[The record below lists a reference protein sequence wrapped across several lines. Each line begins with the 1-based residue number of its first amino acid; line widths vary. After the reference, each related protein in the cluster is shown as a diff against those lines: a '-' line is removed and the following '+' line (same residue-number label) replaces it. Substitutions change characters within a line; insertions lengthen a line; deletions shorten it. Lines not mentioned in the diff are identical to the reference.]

1 MKPHAR
7 LTTLVAALAL
17 SSACSETISPAVV
30 DDSNVASNDASNDA
44 SNGVAKDA
52 ITAPEDVTPPPDA
65 RCPEGNTLCGGEC
78 ADLGSSTSHCGEC
91 NTRCPEGQ
99 VCALGVCLVP
109 CAVGQTSCEGECRS
123 LSTDT
128 NNCGACGNGCALGL
142 GCVEGVCT
150 LVCQSGRTNC
160 GGRCVDTSTSLE
172 HCGGCEQ
179 RCAAGTRC
187 VMGGCHGDPCGP
199 DDTAEGRCDRDTIVR
214 CVRGEIARET
224 CVLGRTCRAVDG
236 AAPAC
241 LEPTGAKRVTGRIT
255 FQNRPATNRG
265 VIASRYDP
273 VEGVPVALLDA
284 DERVVVQGLT
294 DADGAYSLPYDA
306 ADGAMLRVRLG
317 LARTDSIYNF
327 VVRDYAGATFS
338 FTSAPFEA
346 AATST
351 RDMAVTFEQNS
362 GALSIYV
369 AARRAFEFL
378 QRYITGRPAAL
389 YITWQ
394 RGRATSTSNSSYFS
408 GASSTMFINGSAADP
423 DEYDPPV
430 VSHEFGHYIQRWYS
444 RSNNPGGPHDGSPAD
459 PKLAFG
465 EGGASF
471 LGSLITGSS
480 YYIDAGVTRL
490 RIAMDLQNIPLT
502 RAYAA
507 SASLSM
513 DQVVSEWLV
522 AGAQYAMFRTSTDAT
537 AQSQRAMRVL
547 TGYLRRT
554 PTPDRG
560 TDGVDLVDY
569 LDGYLCMNDGA
580 DRATIMSYL
589 VTQRRFPYDFGFAE
603 VCR

>member
-1 MKPHAR
+1 MKSTAR
-7 LTTLVAALAL
+7 FITLVAALAL
-17 SSACSETISPAVV
+17 ASACSGTVTPASV
-30 DDSNVASNDASNDA
+30 DASNDT
-44 SNGVAKDA
+44 SNATTLDAAADA
-52 ITAPEDVTPPPDA
+52 IAAPEDVAQTPDA
-65 RCPEGNTLCGGEC
+65 RCPEGSALCGGEC
-78 ADLGSSTSHCGEC
+78 VDPATSTEHCGAC
-91 NTRCPEGQ
+91 DVRCAAGE

-123 LSTDT
+123 LSTDI
-128 NNCGACGNGCALGL
+128 NNCGACGNGCGLGL
-142 GCVEGVCT
+142 GCVEGSCT
-150 LVCQSGRTNC
+150 LVCPTGRTNC
-160 GGRCVDTSTSLE
+160 GGRCVDTRASID
-172 HCGGCEQ
+172 HCGACEQ

-187 VMGGCHGDPCGP
+187 VAGACHGDPCGP
-199 DDTAEGRCDRDTIVR
+199 ADTAGGRCEGDSVVR
-214 CVRGEIARET
+214 CVGGEIARET
-224 CVLGRTCRAVDG
+224 CALGRVCRAVAG
-236 AAPAC
+236 ALPMC
-241 LEPTGAKRVTGRIT
+241 VEPSGARRVTGHIT

-284 DERVVVQGLT
+284 AERVIVQGVT
-294 DADGAYSLPYDA
+294 DASGGYSLPYDA
-306 ADGAMLRVRLG
+306 ADGAMMRVRLG
-317 LARTDSIYNF
+317 LTRTDAIYNF

-346 AATST
+346 AAATT

-362 GALSIYV
+362 GALAIYV

-378 QRYITGRPAAL
+378 QGYITARPAAL

-408 GASSTMFINGSAADP
+408 GASSTMFINGSTADP
-423 DEYDPPV
+423 DEFDPPV

-444 RSNNPGGPHDGSPAD
+444 RANNPGGPHDGSPAD
-459 PKLAFG
+459 PNLAYG

-502 RAYAA
+502 RTYAA

-522 AGAQYAMFRTSTDAT
+522 AGAQYAMFRASSNTST
-537 AQSQRAMRVL
+537 QSQRAMRVL
-547 TGYLRRT
+547 TSYLRRT

-560 TDGVDLVDY
+560 AEGVDLVDY
-569 LDGYLCMNDGA
+569 LDGYLCVNDGA